1 MGEEPGQTKYA
12 VYRGDGY
19 IVITDSRKGLRSMLT
34 KYYLMDYEKRKR
46 WLEQYG
52 TVIDKDA
59 IISIVGD
66 NLRRCRNTYGTV
78 EQIGDCVKRALELS
92 AEYFYRNL
100 INTSVHKY
108 KLESRPRKVEY
119 MQLVYTEGNPALRH
133 SVTLYE
139 NPRISGFRR
148 SIWVWITDYRA
159 ISFSREYLDMIK
171 SEPEKAIELATK
183 FFSEHPYYVEDF
195 MRLNFNGCSLREC
208 ELLRELKTYL
218 MLTLS

>member
-19 IVITDSRKGLRSMLT
+19 IVITDSGKGLESILT
-34 KYYLMDYEKRKR
+34 KYNSMGYEKREK
-46 WLEQYG
+46 WLRQYG
-52 TVIDKDA
+52 TVIEEERIMSD
-59 IISIVGD
+59 IEYY
-66 NLRRCRNTYGTV
+66 LWRCKNTYGTV

-108 KLESRPRKVEY
+108 KLERQPRKVEY
-119 MQLVYTEGNPALRH
+119 IQLVYAEGHPALRH
-133 SVTLYE
+133 SVTLHK
-139 NPRISGFRR
+139 NPRINAFKR

-159 ISFSREYLDMIK
+159 ISLSREYLDMVE
-171 SEPEKAIELATK
+171 SESEKAIELATK

-195 MRLNFNGCSLREC
+195 MRLDFNGCSLREC
-208 ELLRELKTYL
+208 RLLRELKMYL